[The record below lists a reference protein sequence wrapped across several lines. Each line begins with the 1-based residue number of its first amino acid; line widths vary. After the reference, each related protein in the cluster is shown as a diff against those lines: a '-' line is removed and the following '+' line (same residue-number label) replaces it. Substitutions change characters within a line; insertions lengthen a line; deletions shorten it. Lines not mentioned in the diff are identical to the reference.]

1 VNLLQ
6 VYDRKSKTPGDSPA
20 SLAARARLAAAGAG
34 ASLYAAISQQVAPLL
49 GPGAQVVEL
58 GCGTGQMLTRLCAE
72 TGASGIGLDLSADA
86 VRQAAV
92 IGPSLTW
99 VVVNVDRYVPIG
111 DESVDLVL
119 AIHARRNPAECARIL
134 RPGGALLVAV
144 PGADDLVELRERVLG
159 QRVERTRV
167 AQVREEHA
175 ALFELVSHTTSHEQ
189 QAFDAAGLKDLLS
202 GTYRGARTSA
212 SDAVAHLVSLTVT
225 LSSDLLLFR
234 RSSTRPR

>member
-1 VNLLQ
+1 MQ
-6 VYDRKSKTPGDSPA
+6 SRKRPLRWLPV
-20 SLAARARLAAAGAG
+20 LV

-111 DESVDLVL
+111 DESVDLAAGDSCSCRTDVAHTIENL
-119 AIHARRNPAECARIL
+119 DRKQEAAFS
-134 RPGGALLVAV
+134 LVV
-144 PGADDLVELRERVLG
+144 ERV
-159 QRVERTRV
+159 
-167 AQVREEHA
+167 
-175 ALFELVSHTTSHEQ
+175 
-189 QAFDAAGLKDLLS
+189 
-202 GTYRGARTSA
+202 
-212 SDAVAHLVSLTVT
+212 
-225 LSSDLLLFR
+225 
-234 RSSTRPR
+234 